1 MATKRKTIK
10 VNQMEILIPDR
21 KPQKTGKLSINWI
34 TVCNTRNKI

>member
-21 KPQKTGKLSINWI
+21 KPQKTGKLSMKQIA
-34 TVCNTRNKI
+34 V